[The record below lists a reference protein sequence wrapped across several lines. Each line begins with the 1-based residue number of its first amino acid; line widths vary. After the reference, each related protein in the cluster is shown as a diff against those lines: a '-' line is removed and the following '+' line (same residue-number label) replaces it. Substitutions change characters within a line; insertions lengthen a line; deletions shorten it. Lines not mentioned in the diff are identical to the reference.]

1 MYHPERFKELLL
13 KRNTPEFLSPQK
25 SLVFVYGSLKRGHHN
40 DYIMQGSEFICHTM
54 TKGGNF
60 KMVGMK
66 GGYPGITW
74 GNFRIVGEVYAV
86 SDLHLELLDCLEDE
100 GYHYKRHEC
109 RVRGLYEKPI
119 WIYVLYQG
127 FKDSID
133 PTENDRIIY
142 DESDRS
148 MEWSFPLS
156 L

>member
-40 DYIMQGSEFICHTM
+40 DYIMQGAEFICHTM

-74 GNFRIVGEVYAV
+74 GSFRIVGEVYAV

-100 GYHYKRHEC
+100 GYRDDEQT
-109 RVRGLYEKPI
+109 RGSNA
-119 WIYVLYQG
+119 
-127 FKDSID
+127 DSRLNESVQD
-133 PTENDRIIY
+133 DDR
-142 DESDRS
+142 ER
-148 MEWSFPLS
+148 EH
-156 L
+156 